1 MYDVWI
7 ELRILLFVIVAV
19 VVVAVL
25 FVCLFV
31 CLFVFKHFHI
41 FYFFNLEVYT
51 FACAYGKSF
60 VIVILVFLVLFFLL
74 LDVSETDCQ
83 ELFRLCFII
92 CYSGIVRP

>member
-31 CLFVFKHFHI
+31 CLFLSI
-41 FYFFNLEVYT
+41 FT
-51 FACAYGKSF
+51 FSTFLIWKF
-60 VIVILVFLVLFFLL
+60 ILLRVHTEKVL
-74 LDVSETDCQ
+74 
-83 ELFRLCFII
+83 
-92 CYSGIVRP
+92 